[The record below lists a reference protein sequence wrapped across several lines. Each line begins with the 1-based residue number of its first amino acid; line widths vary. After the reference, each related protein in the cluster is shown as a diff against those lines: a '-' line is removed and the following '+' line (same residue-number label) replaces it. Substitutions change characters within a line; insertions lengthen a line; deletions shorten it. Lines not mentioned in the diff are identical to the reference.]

1 MTSTDTASSTT
12 STREPVGG
20 QIPVVEGVFTWPSD
34 DPQLIGSYF
43 PESGVT
49 TFPQGSSCPK
59 TSSRDVEQ
67 VLLDRSGILWSWT
80 IQGFQ
85 PKPPY
90 AGKESAKDFV
100 PYGVGYVQLGQ
111 PGEKGSVIVE
121 SRLTENDPAK
131 LAIGMPVHL
140 VIIPF
145 TTDDDGNDVVTY
157 AFAPDDEPSSEAASS
172 STSSTS
178 STSGATS

>member
-1 MTSTDTASSTT
+1 MTSTDTVPTPTQVA
-12 STREPVGG
+12 VA
-20 QIPVVEGVFTWPSD
+20 EGVFTWPAD

-49 TFPQGSSCPK
+49 TFPQSSSCPK
-59 TSSRDVEQ
+59 TSSRTVEK
-67 VLLDRSGILWSWT
+67 VMLDRTGTLWSWT

-90 AGKESAKDFV
+90 AGKEAAKDFV

-121 SRLTENDPAK
+121 SRLTENDPTK

-157 AFAPDDEPSSEAASS
+157 AFAPDGNSS
-172 STSSTS
+172 SDSS